1 MQLKTPGPSTK
12 ISNWYKPQT
21 TSLNNFLFFLLL
33 PLLLSGCL
41 AKTVYY
47 SDPPNSAALLRT
59 SAFSLERFTG
69 RQANLFRD
77 IFIQEIY
84 RIPNFDYLDEVSET
98 QREYTALVA
107 SEVEIFS
114 VRDEEETR

>member
-1 MQLKTPGPSTK
+1 M
-12 ISNWYKPQT
+12 
-21 TSLNNFLFFLLL
+21 
-33 PLLLSGCL
+33 
-41 AKTVYY
+41 
-47 SDPPNSAALLRT
+47 RT

-107 SEVEIFS
+107 AEVEIFS
-114 VRDEEETR
+114 VRDEEETRWNTRINLRPRNVMIQEPGEEIAIPRQAFEFEEIPFSERACLLYTSDAADE